1 MENYQPYD
9 TSNHVQISDPSILMQ
24 SHSNNIESQQNKVQ
38 DIEIPNTLFN
48 LEKLNTIVKKL
59 ANNMDVTNVD
69 SSVILYLSLAAQKR
83 LKELLLHS
91 IEISHHRVS
100 SQIVDAPPLDDQ
112 NQPVYKVTDVLDIKK
127 QLLAIERVE
136 REEERKRREYIAE
149 KERQANQPDSGT
161 SGGGGGGS
169 GIDGGD
175 YGDSSMNDS
184 LGGLGEDG
192 TKKKKKKKKDQMIS
206 SGGRDLTE
214 DIRKKTTNDT
224 NYTALM
230 LAGGVRKSWML
241 TGISNASSSS
251 SSINALSS
259 ASTLPHSASSSS
271 LLSPSSSSS
280 LLSSSN
286 EKDISSLSSF
296 PNSSLDDSSQSSPT
310 SQQQRGNHNNSGRG
324 RPKGGK
330 KGSLLEHQGLKRTK
344 SSIPSF
350 KRDRSQDSFLPPSML
365 SRHQHKLNEQSSRK
379 VTVLDTIHA
388 LEKEL
393 ESGCESGNRT
403 LIKSYNRYLK

>member
-1 MENYQPYD
+1 M
-9 TSNHVQISDPSILMQ
+9 
-24 SHSNNIESQQNKVQ
+24 
-38 DIEIPNTLFN
+38 
-48 LEKLNTIVKKL
+48 VKKL
-59 ANNMDVTNVD
+59 ANNMDITNVD

-112 NQPVYKVTDVLDIKK
+112 DQPVYKVTDVLDIKK

-149 KERQANQPDSGT
+149 KERQASQPDNGT
-161 SGGGGGGS
+161 NGGGAGGGGGV
-169 GIDGGD
+169 DGGD

-214 DIRKKTTNDT
+214 DIRKKTTNET

-241 TGISNASSSS
+241 TGLSNASSSS

-259 ASTLPHSASSSS
+259 ASTLPHSSSSSS
-271 LLSPSSSSS
+271 LLSPSTSSSS

-286 EKDISSLSSF
+286 EKDISSF
-296 PNSSLDDSSQSSPT
+296 PNSLDDLSQSSP
-310 SQQQRGNHNNSGRG
+310 SQQQLQRGNHNNSGRG

-393 ESGCESGNRT
+393 EGGCESGNRT